1 MSHVSIQNQEQ
12 TAFTFQVG
20 PVDRGSGMELPEHHP
35 TTVAASSLT
44 TSEKAA
50 TPLIATPPHSASCHL
65 TPSLG
70 GVGGLGPS
78 TAQSDGGGQV
88 PMTQMGTAP
97 PPSRMSLAPPPPDP
111 SMLLH
116 PNTNYIR
123 YICSCHSPTINNLSH
138 FVRR

>member
-1 MSHVSIQNQEQ
+1 
-12 TAFTFQVG
+12 
-20 PVDRGSGMELPEHHP
+20 MELPEHHP
-35 TTVAASSLT
+35 TTGAALT

-65 TPSLG
+65 TGPSLG

-78 TAQSDGGGQV
+78 TAESDGGQV
-88 PMTQMGTAP
+88 PSMTQMQTAP

-123 YICSCHSPTINNLSH
+123 YRQRSE
-138 FVRR
+138 

>member
-1 MSHVSIQNQEQ
+1 MNQDQ
-12 TAFTFQVG
+12 TAFTLQVG

-35 TTVAASSLT
+35 TTGAAPSLT

-65 TPSLG
+65 AGPSL

-78 TAQSDGGGQV
+78 TAESDGGGQV
-88 PMTQMGTAP
+88 PMTQMQTAP

-116 PNTNYIR
+116 PNTSYIR
-123 YICSCHSPTINNLSH
+123 
-138 FVRR
+138 

>member
-1 MSHVSIQNQEQ
+1 
-12 TAFTFQVG
+12 
-20 PVDRGSGMELPEHHP
+20 MELPEHHP
-35 TTVAASSLT
+35 TTAAASSLT
-44 TSEKAA
+44 ASEKAA

-78 TAQSDGGGQV
+78 TAESDGGQV
-88 PMTQMGTAP
+88 PMTQIGTAP

-116 PNTNYIR
+116 PNTSYIR
-123 YICSCHSPTINNLSH
+123 
-138 FVRR
+138 

>member
-1 MSHVSIQNQEQ
+1 
-12 TAFTFQVG
+12 
-20 PVDRGSGMELPEHHP
+20 MELPEHHP
-35 TTVAASSLT
+35 TTGAASSLT

-65 TPSLG
+65 APSL

-78 TAQSDGGGQV
+78 TESDGGQV
-88 PMTQMGTAP
+88 PMTQMQTAP

-123 YICSCHSPTINNLSH
+123 
-138 FVRR
+138 

>member
-1 MSHVSIQNQEQ
+1 
-12 TAFTFQVG
+12 
-20 PVDRGSGMELPEHHP
+20 MELPEHHP
-35 TTVAASSLT
+35 TTDAASSLT

-50 TPLIATPPHSASCHL
+50 TTLIATPPHSASCHL

-70 GVGGLGPS
+70 GLGPS
-78 TAQSDGGGQV
+78 TAESDGGGQV
-88 PMTQMGTAP
+88 PMTQMQTAP

-123 YICSCHSPTINNLSH
+123 
-138 FVRR
+138 

>member
-1 MSHVSIQNQEQ
+1 
-12 TAFTFQVG
+12 
-20 PVDRGSGMELPEHHP
+20 MELPEHHP
-35 TTVAASSLT
+35 TTAAASSMA

-70 GVGGLGPS
+70 VGGLGPS
-78 TAQSDGGGQV
+78 SETDGGQA
-88 PMTQMGTAP
+88 PMTQMTA

-123 YICSCHSPTINNLSH
+123 
-138 FVRR
+138 